1 MCGLYSKMITF
12 IKKHALSPGDKNHD
26 MDSIGRMKV

>member
-12 IKKHALSPGDKNHD
+12 IKKHGLSPDKNHD